1 MVCAGVKT
9 MNEETESQN
18 AAATRGFVL
27 VSNETLRIQGVIFSY
42 LEENAKRMA
51 ELKNCTYV
59 EVTLEVAQNIQN
71 YRYDTVSREI
81 VHIPEK
87 PVGDNWKWDSQK
99 DAWIDTTPIYTLDE
113 LKEMKWTEIKEQRDR
128 IEFSGF
134 VWNDH
139 TFDSDQVSQ
148 GRIMGA
154 AAAGID
160 QIWTL
165 ANNTTVDLTGD
176 ELKELYAALQRH
188 VATVHE
194 RGRIARNKID
204 LAMTVQDI
212 EAVTL

>member
-1 MVCAGVKT
+1 

-42 LEENAKRMA
+42 VEENAKHMA

-87 PVGDNWKWDSQK
+87 PIGDNWKWDSQK

-154 AAAGID
+154 VLAGVD
-160 QIWTL
+160 QVWTL
-165 ANNTTVDLTGD
+165 ADNTTV
-176 ELKELYAALQRH
+176 ELSASQLQQLYATLQAH
-188 VATVHE
+188 ISSVHE
-194 RGRIARNKID
+194 RGRIAR
-204 LAMTVQDI
+204 LAI
-212 EAVTL
+212 ESAETEEEVEAIQL

>member
-1 MVCAGVKT
+1 

-18 AAATRGFVL
+18 AAATRGFAL

-42 LEENAKRMA
+42 LEENAKHMA

-139 TFDSDQVSQ
+139 TFDSDQLSQ
-148 GRIMGA
+148 GRLLA
-154 AAAGID
+154 ASLATDTTID
-160 QIWTL
+160 WTL
-165 ANNTTVDLTGD
+165 KDNTTITLSADDIKQVLTALTSHVTYWHEKGRLAKRAIDAATTPD
-176 ELKELYAALQRH
+176 EVKNITLL
-188 VATVHE
+188 
-194 RGRIARNKID
+194 ID
-204 LAMTVQDI
+204 K
-212 EAVTL
+212 